1 MSMAKVLN
9 FKNKLTY
16 FLNLIDKR
24 QQEGDLW
31 GVLDGTRNAVNYA
44 KTKVEREGLDL
55 LIGQTYFDMGQYA
68 LSCEYFFRT
77 AKIPHLRSACFF
89 GIARNLVCVKKYDLA
104 LDYLEATLKW
114 DFNQSFTGAVLEWT
128 HAIKDSMSNP
138 NFERNNLVK
147 SAITFLSKREWEKA
161 RDILQTLKSD
171 EETQSYMAV
180 CNLLAEDYTHAEKI
194 AKEVLSE
201 NLNNVICLCVMV
213 EVCQHEN
220 KEKDM
225 RKYLQNLYLNE
236 SKNPKDILKIATLFS
251 RLKEWKKAHIFF
263 ERLIQI
269 EEFNPKNHLFC
280 ALCCHN

>member
-114 DFNQSFTGAVLEWT
+114 DFNQSFTGAVLEVWL
-128 HAIKDSMSNP
+128 MP
-138 NFERNNLVK
+138 
-147 SAITFLSKREWEKA
+147 
-161 RDILQTLKSD
+161 
-171 EETQSYMAV
+171 
-180 CNLLAEDYTHAEKI
+180 C
-194 AKEVLSE
+194 
-201 NLNNVICLCVMV
+201 
-213 EVCQHEN
+213 
-220 KEKDM
+220 
-225 RKYLQNLYLNE
+225 YL
-236 SKNPKDILKIATLFS
+236 
-251 RLKEWKKAHIFF
+251 
-263 ERLIQI
+263 
-269 EEFNPKNHLFC
+269 
-280 ALCCHN
+280 